1 MHHLVIALKQTEYFF
16 DLTGT
21 YLRNH
26 FPQSLIET
34 NLKKKVTKEIEIC
47 CKKKR
52 ELSRLV

>member
-26 FPQSLIET
+26 FPQSLIVT